1 MAYPEWVEKQRRKG
15 TNISCIRGKYYLYA
29 CTSKY
34 DPIKKRARK
43 ITGEYLGRIT
53 EDGLIPPKRKK
64 NEIKDDEY
72 AMVGYLCGNTLSEN
86 GTVTRGVCRKDEDGW
101 LTDIVEIKEIYK
113 KDGKAV
119 CNDNG
124 AIRELAEDDVVSMN
138 FWGFTPK
145 IFEEAMPVF
154 DRDIHQGVV
163 ENPLKCESLIPTT
176 VGELVKEGV
185 CKVKVLSSKDRWF
198 GVTYKEDKP
207 DVMARIQEMK
217 DNGIYPDILW

>member
-1 MAYPEWVEKQRRKG
+1 
-15 TNISCIRGKYYLYA
+15 
-29 CTSKY
+29 
-34 DPIKKRARK
+34 
-43 ITGEYLGRIT
+43 
-53 EDGLIPPKRKK
+53 
-64 NEIKDDEY
+64 
-72 AMVGYLCGNTLSEN
+72 
-86 GTVTRGVCRKDEDGW
+86 
-101 LTDIVEIKEIYK
+101 
-113 KDGKAV
+113 
-119 CNDNG
+119 
-124 AIRELAEDDVVSMN
+124 
-138 FWGFTPK
+138 
-145 IFEEAMPVF
+145 MPVF